1 MLKNILIK
9 KLESS
14 KIMLDIKHTLLNIL
28 CKTAILSIFLSFAI
42 PAIAATDTIKN
53 ANWEKVPGTEPSQA
67 NIDAN
72 QYDEPAFLNTNGIIK
87 KGGIVMYDIV
97 NPDASYARLQTNCQ
111 TKNFR
116 TIRVGQFISD
126 SKVEYQNIVGE
137 WGKASELYHILIV
150 DFVCSL

>member
-1 MLKNILIK
+1 M
-9 KLESS
+9 
-14 KIMLDIKHTLLNIL
+14 KHTLQKVL
-28 CKTAILSIFLSFAI
+28 CNTAILSIFLSFTI
-42 PAIAATDTIKN
+42 PAIAATDKIKN
-53 ANWEKVPGTEPSQA
+53 ARWEKIPGTEPSEA
-67 NIDAN
+67 DINAN

-116 TIRVGQFISD
+116 TIRVGQFISN

-137 WGKASELYHILIV
+137 WRKASELYHILIV
-150 DFVCSL
+150 DFICGL

>member
-1 MLKNILIK
+1 VLKNILIK
-9 KLESS
+9 KLRVS
-14 KIMLDIKHTLLNIL
+14 KIMLNIKHTLPKVL

-53 ANWEKVPGTEPSQA
+53 AKWEKIPGTEPSEA
-67 NIDAN
+67 DVNAN

-116 TIRVGQFISD
+116 TIRVGSFISG
-126 SKVEYQNIVGE
+126 SKVEYQNIVDE
-137 WGKASELYHILIV
+137 WQTASEQK
-150 DFVCSL
+150 C